1 MRHLLNTAMAVAI
14 GLCSAPLHAQSLPI
28 HFESNSVTTADFID
42 FDGGTGTVIPNPQ
55 MDAVNGSP
63 TVAQIVRNGGLVWA
77 GSKIRLDS
85 MLDFSSEAIIELQLY
100 TSAPAG
106 TVVKLKL
113 ENGSASSTE
122 RDAITTIADGWET
135 LTWDFTGVPA
145 IYNEL
150 VFMFDFGTLGDGTFY
165 STFLFDNV
173 SKIYSGQQIDLPV
186 DFEALGTVNYTLTDF
201 GGNASALGTD
211 PTNSTNTVAR
221 VTKTAQAATWAGTT
235 IGTPAG
241 FASFLPLS
249 PASSKMN
256 VRVWSPQAGI
266 PVRLKVED
274 WRDPSHTC
282 ETDAFTTVA
291 GAWET
296 LEFDF
301 QNEAQGTA
309 TLALGLSN
317 GWVYNMASLFFNYG
331 TDGQTAGETTYYFDD
346 VQFGPSTSTFA
357 PAIELGLAAAP
368 NPATEAWHITSE
380 RQPITH
386 LALYDAQG
394 RLLASVQP
402 HAMMHTLTAS
412 HLPTGLY
419 TVLLTTQEGISTMRL
434 LKQ

>member
-1 MRHLLNTAMAVAI
+1 MAAAI
-14 GLCSAPLHAQSLPI
+14 GLCSAPLYAQSLPI

-42 FDGGTGTVIPNPQ
+42 FDGGTGTVIPNPH

-85 MLDFSSEAIIELQLY
+85 MLDFSSEAVIELQLY
-100 TSAPAG
+100 TSAPVG

-113 ENGSASSTE
+113 ENGSSSSVE

-135 LTWDFTGVPA
+135 LTWDFTGVPT

-173 SKIYSGQQIDLPV
+173 MKIYSGQQIDLPV
-186 DFEALGTVNYTLTDF
+186 DFESISTNYTLTDF
-201 GGNASALGTD
+201 GGNVSALVTD
-211 PTNSTNTVAR
+211 PDNTTNTVAR
-221 VTKTAQAATWAGTT
+221 VIKTDQAATWAGTT
-235 IGTPAG
+235 IGTPSG
-241 FASFLPLS
+241 FATFLPLS
-249 PASSKMN
+249 LTSSKMN

-274 WRDPSHTC
+274 WSDASHTC
-282 ETDAFTTVA
+282 ETEAMTTQA
-291 GAWET
+291 NAWEV

-301 QNEAQGTA
+301 LNEAPGTA
-309 TLALGLSN
+309 ALSTGLAQ
-317 GWVYNMASLFFNYG
+317 GWVYNKASIFFNFG
-331 TDGQTAGETTYYFDD
+331 TDGQTAGEMWYHFDD
-346 VQFGPSTSTFA
+346 VQFGASTSTFA
-357 PAIELGLAAAP
+357 PAIELGLTAAP
-368 NPATEAWHITSE
+368 NPATDAWYITSE

-386 LALYDAQG
+386 IDLFDAQG
-394 RLLASVQP
+394 RLLASVHP
-402 HAMMHTLTAS
+402 HAMMHTLSA
-412 HLPTGLY
+412 HGLPTGLY
-419 TVLLTTQEGISTMRL
+419 TILVTTEKGTSTMRL